1 MEEEALCGQAV
12 ALTLT
17 SMKVGAQLSCS
28 QRQSQGWAL
37 LEQRVDGWM
46 NGWVDGWM
54 NGWVDG
60 WMDGWL
66 RGRGERAGAEGQG
79 TD

>member
-1 MEEEALCGQAV
+1 MKWARMEEEALCGQAV

-54 NGWVDG
+54 
-60 WMDGWL
+60 DGWL